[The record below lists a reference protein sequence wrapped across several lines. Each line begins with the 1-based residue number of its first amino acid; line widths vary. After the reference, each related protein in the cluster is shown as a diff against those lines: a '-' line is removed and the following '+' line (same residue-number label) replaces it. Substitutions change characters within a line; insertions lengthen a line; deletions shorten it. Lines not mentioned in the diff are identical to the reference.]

1 MTSRLC
7 ELGRDVICLSVVV
20 FVPTLISLAACA
32 TPLLADQRY
41 ILLRLSSYT
50 LIFMERLVSLLGLGV
65 FVAFGYALSV
75 NRKEVRWKSVLW
87 GIALQLILAIF
98 ILRTPVGLNL
108 FRWLGDVVTQFLNYA
123 DAGASFVFGENFEDF
138 FFAFKVLPTVIF
150 FSAFVSLLYHYNIL
164 QRLVKGMAWLMM
176 RTMGT
181 SGAESLSAAANIF
194 VGQTEAP
201 LVIKPYINIL
211 TVSELHAVMTGGFAT
226 VAGSVLVAFISFGVP
241 AEHLIAAS
249 VMSAPAGLAISKLM
263 YPETDKGADASIE
276 IKQTC
281 ATNAIDVMT
290 TGALEGLQLALN
302 IGAMIIAFLA
312 LLAAVNGLVGWIGGL
327 VGFPNLSLELM
338 LAYVLAPIAWLM
350 GVPWADC
357 GQIGVLL
364 GKKTI
369 LNEFIAYLDLQQLI
383 EGSSVFPGQ
392 EETAVTVSERA
403 IVIAT
408 YALCGFA
415 NIGSIG
421 IQIGGLSA
429 IAPERQSDLAK
440 IGVRAMIGGTLACF
454 MTAAIAG
461 LLL

>member
-1 MTSRLC
+1 
-7 ELGRDVICLSVVV
+7 
-20 FVPTLISLAACA
+20 
-32 TPLLADQRY
+32 
-41 ILLRLSSYT
+41 
-50 LIFMERLVSLLGLGV
+50 MERLVSLLGLGV
-65 FVAFGYALSV
+65 FVALAYALSI
-75 NRKEVRWKSVLW
+75 NRQGVRWKPVIW
-87 GIALQLILAIF
+87 GLALQLILAVF
-98 ILRTPVGLNL
+98 ILRVPLGLGL
-108 FRWLGDVVTQFLNYA
+108 FQWLGNVVTQFLDYA
-123 DAGASFVFGENFEDF
+123 DAGASFVFGENFRDF

-150 FSAFVSLLYHYNIL
+150 FSAFVSILYHYGIL
-164 QRLVKGMAWLMM
+164 QRIVQAIAWLMM

-201 LVIKPYINIL
+201 LVIKPYIGSL
-211 TVSELHAVMTGGFAT
+211 TISELHAVMTGGFAT
-226 VAGSVLVAFISFGVP
+226 VAGGVLAAFISFGVP

-263 YPETDKGADASIE
+263 YPESGKVQSHPINIDE
-276 IKQTC
+276 IR
-281 ATNAIDVMT
+281 ATNAIDAVT
-290 TGALEGLQLALN
+290 KGALEGLRLALN

-312 LLAAVNGLVGWIGGL
+312 LLAAFNSLVGWVGSL
-327 VGFPNLSLELM
+327 VGFPNLSLELI
-338 LAYVLAPIAWLM
+338 LAYLLAPVAWLM

-357 GQIGVLL
+357 AQIGVLL

-369 LNEFIAYLDLQQLI
+369 LNEFIAYLDLQRLI

-392 EETAVTVSERA
+392 EDTAVTVSNRA

-421 IQIGGLSA
+421 IQIGGLGGL
-429 IAPERQSDLAK
+429 APERQPDLAK

>member
-1 MTSRLC
+1 
-7 ELGRDVICLSVVV
+7 
-20 FVPTLISLAACA
+20 
-32 TPLLADQRY
+32 
-41 ILLRLSSYT
+41 
-50 LIFMERLVSLLGLGV
+50 MERLVSLLGLGV
-65 FVAFGYALSV
+65 FVALAYALSI
-75 NRKEVRWKSVLW
+75 NRQGVRWKPVIW
-87 GIALQLILAIF
+87 GLALQLLLAVF
-98 ILRTPVGLNL
+98 ILRVPLGLGL
-108 FRWLGDVVTQFLNYA
+108 FQWLGNLVTQFLNYA
-123 DAGASFVFGENFEDF
+123 DAGASFVFGENFRDF

-150 FSAFVSLLYHYNIL
+150 FSAFVSILYHYGIL
-164 QRLVKGMAWLMM
+164 QRIVQAIAWLMM

-201 LVIKPYINIL
+201 LVIKPYIGSL
-211 TVSELHAVMTGGFAT
+211 TISELHAVMTGGFAT
-226 VAGSVLVAFISFGVP
+226 VAGGVLAAFISFGVP

-263 YPETDKGADASIE
+263 YPETGKVKEHPINIDE
-276 IKQTC
+276 IR
-281 ATNAIDVMT
+281 ATNAIDAVT
-290 TGALEGLQLALN
+290 KGALEGLRLALN

-312 LLAAVNGLVGWIGGL
+312 LLAAFNSLVGWVGSL
-327 VGFPNLSLELM
+327 VGFPNLSLELI
-338 LAYVLAPIAWLM
+338 LAYLLAPVAWLM

-357 GQIGVLL
+357 AQIGVLL

-369 LNEFIAYLDLQQLI
+369 LNEFIAYLDLQRLI

-392 EETAVTVSERA
+392 EDTAVTVSNRA

-421 IQIGGLSA
+421 IQIGGLGGL
-429 IAPERQSDLAK
+429 APERQPDLAK

>member
-1 MTSRLC
+1 
-7 ELGRDVICLSVVV
+7 
-20 FVPTLISLAACA
+20 
-32 TPLLADQRY
+32 
-41 ILLRLSSYT
+41 
-50 LIFMERLVSLLGLGV
+50 MERLVSLLGLGV
-65 FVAFGYALSV
+65 FVACAYLLSV
-75 NRKEVRWKSVLW
+75 NRRGVRWKPVLW
-87 GIALQLILAIF
+87 GMALQLILALL
-98 ILRTPVGLNL
+98 ILRTPLGLIV
-108 FRWLGDVVTQFLNYA
+108 FRWLGDLVTQFLDYT
-123 DAGASFVFGENFEDF
+123 DAGASFVFGQNFKDF

-164 QRLVKGMAWLMM
+164 QRVVQVVAWLMM

-201 LVIKPYINIL
+201 LVIKPYIGKL
-211 TVSELHAVMTGGFAT
+211 TMSELHAVMTGGFAT
-226 VAGSVLVAFISFGVP
+226 VAGGVLAAFISFGVP

-249 VMSAPAGLAISKLM
+249 VMSAPAGLAVSKLM
-263 YPETDKGADASIE
+263 YPETERGTDASVDFT
-276 IKQTC
+276 QSR
-281 ATNAIDVMT
+281 ATNAIDAIT
-290 TGALEGLQLALN
+290 RGALDGLRLALN
-302 IGAMIIAFLA
+302 IGAMIIAFIA
-312 LLAAVNGLVGWIGGL
+312 LLAAANGLVGWLGNL
-327 VGFPNLSLELM
+327 VGLSNLSLELI
-338 LAYVLAPIAWLM
+338 LAYLLAPIAWLM

-383 EGSSVFPGQ
+383 EGASVFPGQ
-392 EETAVTVSERA
+392 EETSVTVSERA

-415 NIGSIG
+415 NVGSIG
-421 IQIGGLSA
+421 IQIGGLGG
-429 IAPERQSDLAK
+429 IAPGRQSDLAQ